1 MRITIKN
8 KIKKKKRSKYIYT
21 YIMSTGE
28 PIIKFSNEESK
39 ANIRNKIAQN
49 LLNLIELTNSTV
61 KSSESR
67 ELFRSCFKSFV
78 ANDQTIEN
86 SCDKFQKIEII
97 SNQLN
102 YQVDSITS
110 DLNTLG
116 EISKQIDSIQKKTKH
131 YNKQQQNE

>member
-1 MRITIKN
+1 M
-8 KIKKKKRSKYIYT
+8 
-21 YIMSTGE
+21 
-28 PIIKFSNEESK
+28 
-39 ANIRNKIAQN
+39 
-49 LLNLIELTNSTV
+49 
-61 KSSESR
+61 
-67 ELFRSCFKSFV
+67 

-131 YNKQQQNE
+131 YYQQQQNE